1 MATTEAAQAAA
12 QVRTAVNAAVKSGK
26 LDGTRANYRVRTH
39 NYGGGSSV
47 NIHIHPVSDAA
58 AAAAWVTVGPE
69 DVESHTYHMD
79 RKVAPWVRDDA
90 AFLYGL
96 LDQHRRSN
104 RFTFV
109 YLGAGTVL

>member
-47 NIHIHPVSDAA
+47 NIHIYPVSDADA
-58 AAAAWVTVGPE
+58 AGAWVTVTPE

-109 YLGAGTVL
+109 YLDAGTVL